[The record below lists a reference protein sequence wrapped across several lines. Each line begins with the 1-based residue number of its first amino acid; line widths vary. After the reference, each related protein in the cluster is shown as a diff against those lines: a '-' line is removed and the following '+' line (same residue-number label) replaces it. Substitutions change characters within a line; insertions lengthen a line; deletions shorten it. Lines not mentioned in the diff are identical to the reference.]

1 MSATVPQAEIDQILA
16 LFNSGRYAEME
27 NRSRLL
33 VEQYPG
39 SGFGWKVLGA
49 SLHVQ
54 GKDALYALQKATEL
68 WPDDAEAHNNL
79 CSVLR
84 ERGQLDGAAASCRR
98 ALEINPDFAGAHY
111 NLGNVLQDLGQ
122 LDGAVASYQRALKI
136 KPGYAGAYNNLGVAL
151 QGLGQFDE
159 AVASCY
165 RALEIKPD
173 YPEARY
179 NLGNALQGLGQLD
192 DAVASYS
199 RALEIKPD
207 YPEAHVNLAAVLQ
220 GMGQPNGAAASC
232 RRALEIKPDYAG
244 AYVNLG
250 HALQDLGQLDDAVTS
265 YRRALEIKPDYAEA
279 HSNLLFALNYHPDKS
294 GEEIFTEYLAF
305 DERFGLPHRVKWRA
319 HSNSR
324 KPYRRLKVGDV
335 SPGFWHHPCRHF
347 LEPLLA
353 HHDKNLVEVY
363 AYAELDRED
372 AVTARYK
379 EYVDHWVPTRGM
391 TDDALAERIRADGID
406 ILIDVAGHTAKN
418 RLAMFAR
425 KPTPVSLHWLD
436 FGYTTGLT
444 AIDYYLTDRTI
455 VPEGSEVLF
464 SETPWFLETP
474 GLVYRPAE
482 GMGSTSPSPALKRG
496 YVTFGAM
503 IRAIRI
509 NHRIIRVWS
518 EILKRVEGSRLM
530 IDSGDFRDVAMQT
543 ALVEKFAGHGISGER
558 LEIGFHSPPWNVLRE
573 LDITLDCF
581 PHNSGTTLFETLYMG
596 VPFVTLA
603 GRPSV
608 GRLGSSILEGAGHP
622 EWIARTEDEYVEI
635 AVALASNLTELSA
648 LRSGMRREMAI
659 GPLMDEPA
667 FARKVEAA
675 YREMWIKWCETG

>member
-49 SLHVQ
+49 SLQVQ

-319 HSNSR
+319 Q
-324 KPYRRLKVGDV
+324 
-335 SPGFWHHPCRHF
+335 
-347 LEPLLA
+347 
-353 HHDKNLVEVY
+353 
-363 AYAELDRED
+363 
-372 AVTARYK
+372 
-379 EYVDHWVPTRGM
+379 
-391 TDDALAERIRADGID
+391 GIPPPESGVC
-406 ILIDVAGHTAKN
+406 VAGFSA
-418 RLAMFAR
+418 
-425 KPTPVSLHWLD
+425 PS
-436 FGYTTGLT
+436 
-444 AIDYYLTDRTI
+444 
-455 VPEGSEVLF
+455 VPAF
-464 SETPWFLETP
+464 S
-474 GLVYRPAE
+474 G
-482 GMGSTSPSPALKRG
+482 
-496 YVTFGAM
+496 
-503 IRAIRI
+503 
-509 NHRIIRVWS
+509 
-518 EILKRVEGSRLM
+518 
-530 IDSGDFRDVAMQT
+530 
-543 ALVEKFAGHGISGER
+543 
-558 LEIGFHSPPWNVLRE
+558 
-573 LDITLDCF
+573 
-581 PHNSGTTLFETLYMG
+581 
-596 VPFVTLA
+596 TLA
-603 GRPSV
+603 GSSRQEPGRGLCLCRIGQGRRGNRPIQGVCRSLGADAWYDRRCL
-608 GRLGSSILEGAGHP
+608 GRAHS
-622 EWIARTEDEYVEI
+622 
-635 AVALASNLTELSA
+635 
-648 LRSGMRREMAI
+648 RR
-659 GPLMDEPA
+659 
-667 FARKVEAA
+667 RH
-675 YREMWIKWCETG
+675 